1 MCGIAALFRYGPK
14 APPVALDVLDK
25 INQAMRRRGPDGSGS
40 WISGDGCVGL
50 AHRRLAII
58 DPDARADQPM
68 TIDQRYWI
76 TFNGEIYNFW
86 ALRLD
91 LQSQGVIFRTESD
104 TEVLLRLYERDGA
117 EMIGKLR
124 GMFAFVIWDG
134 IRRRLFMARD
144 AFGIKPLYIS
154 DNGDTVQ
161 IASTVKGL
169 KAGGEA
175 GKAGPDPAGHV
186 GFFLFGSVP
195 EPHTL
200 FSDIRALPAGHTLTI
215 ESDGRRCMEPYF
227 DVREVLAEPKPRNND
242 EQLDLRNLLLD
253 SIQHHFVS
261 DVPVGVFLSA
271 GMDSASILAL
281 ASESQ
286 RGELR
291 SFTLGYDESAGTIHD
306 EVPLAEEIAKYYA
319 TKQTTERITNLDFND
334 ALADLMM
341 SMDQPSID
349 GVNTYFVARAGAREG
364 LKVALSGIGA
374 DELFGGYDTFRKV
387 PKLTNSLSWI
397 PGLSK
402 IGRGFRIFSAP
413 FLNSKFT
420 PKYASLFEYGGT
432 TAGSYLLRRGLF
444 MPWELPRIMDPDLA
458 AAGWQSLQPL
468 VKLETPLE
476 GLSGPEN
483 HVRALET
490 CFYLRNQLL
499 RDADWA
505 GMAHSLEIR
514 VPFVDADL
522 FKALS
527 PFFGTDY
534 SPTKKDMADTPLSA
548 LPPGIQNKPKTGF
561 FIPVEQWLKETKH
574 HVKEGKETGMRGW
587 AKEVYKAQTAV

>member
-25 INQAMRRRGPDGSGS
+25 INRAMRHRGPDGGGRWVSD
-40 WISGDGCVGL
+40 DGRIGL

-58 DPDARADQPM
+58 DPDARANQPM

-86 ALRLD
+86 SLRAD
-91 LQSQGVIFRTESD
+91 LQSQGVNFRTESD

-117 EMIGKLR
+117 QMIGKLR

-134 IRRRLFMARD
+134 VNRRLFLARD
-144 AFGIKPLYIS
+144 AFGIKPLYFS
-154 DNGDTVQ
+154 DNGGTVQ
-161 IASTVKGL
+161 VASTVKGL

-175 GKAGPDPAGHV
+175 GNVGPDPAGHV

-215 ESDGRRCMEPYF
+215 EADGRRCLEPYF
-227 DVREVLAEPKPRNND
+227 DFRKALTESRND
-242 EQLDLRNLLLD
+242 GEQLDLRNLLVD
-253 SIQHHFVS
+253 SIRHHFVS

-271 GMDSASILAL
+271 GLDSASILAL

-286 RGELR
+286 GHELK
-291 SFTLGYDESAGTIHD
+291 SFTLGYDELSGTIHD
-306 EVPLAEEIAKYYA
+306 EVPLAEEIAKYYG
-319 TKQTTERITNLDFND
+319 TKQKTEWITNLDFND
-334 ALADLMM
+334 SFSDLMM

-349 GVNTYFVARAGAREG
+349 GVNTYFVARAAARDG

-374 DELFGGYDTFRKV
+374 DELFGGYDTFLNV
-387 PKLTNSLSWI
+387 PKLTKSLSWI

-402 IGRGFRIFSAP
+402 IGRGFRIFSAA
-413 FLNSKFT
+413 FLSTKFT
-420 PKYASLFEYGGT
+420 PKYASLFEYGGS
-432 TAGSYLLRRGLF
+432 TAGSYFLRRGLF

-458 AAGWQSLQPL
+458 SVGWQSLQPL
-468 VKLETPLE
+468 VKLETSLE
-476 GLSGPEN
+476 GVSGSEN
-483 HVRALET
+483 RVRILET

-514 VPFVDADL
+514 VPFVDFDL
-522 FKALS
+522 FRALS
-527 PFFGTDY
+527 PFFGTDF
-534 SPTKKDMADTPLSA
+534 SPTKMDMADTPLSA
-548 LPPGIQNKPKTGF
+548 LPPVIKNKPKTGF
-561 FIPVEQWLKETKH
+561 SIPVEQWIKETKQQF
-574 HVKEGKETGMRGW
+574 EYGQELGMRGW
-587 AKEVYKAQTAV
+587 AREVYKVQKIV

>member
-25 INQAMRRRGPDGSGS
+25 INQAMHRRGPDGSGRWVS
-40 WISGDGCVGL
+40 TDGCIGL

-76 TFNGEIYNFW
+76 TFNGEIYNFL
-86 ALRLD
+86 ALRSELK
-91 LQSQGVIFRTESD
+91 SEGVTFTTGSD

-117 EMIGKLR
+117 EMLCKLR
-124 GMFAFVIWDG
+124 GMFAFVIWDEK
-134 IRRRLFMARD
+134 RRRLFLARD
-144 AFGIKPLYIS
+144 AFGIKPLYIF
-154 DNGDTVQ
+154 DNGETVQ

-169 KAGGEA
+169 KAGGDA
-175 GKAGPDPAGHV
+175 GNAGPDPAGHV

-215 ESDGRRCMEPYF
+215 ESDGRRCLKPYF
-227 DVREVLAEPKPRNND
+227 DLREVLAEPRNGRK
-242 EQLDLRNLLLD
+242 QLDLRNLLLD
-253 SIQHHFVS
+253 SIRHHFIS

-271 GMDSASILAL
+271 GMDSATILAL

-286 RGELR
+286 RDELR
-291 SFTLGYDESAGTIHD
+291 SFTLGYDESVGTIHD
-306 EVPLAEEIAKYYA
+306 EVPLAEEIAKYYR
-319 TKQTTERITNLDFND
+319 TKHTTERITNLDFND
-334 ALADLMM
+334 ARADMMM

-349 GVNTYFVARAGAREG
+349 GVNTYFVARAGARKG

-402 IGRGFRIFSAP
+402 IGRGFRIFSAQ
-413 FLNSKFT
+413 FLSSKFT
-420 PKYASLFEYGGT
+420 PKYSSLFEYGGT
-432 TAGSYLLRRGLF
+432 TVGSYLLRRGLF
-444 MPWELPRIMDPDLA
+444 MPWELPRIMDADLA
-458 AAGWQSLQPL
+458 AVGWQSLQPF
-468 VKLETPLE
+468 VKLETTLK
-476 GLSGPEN
+476 GVSGMEN

-499 RDADWA
+499 
-505 GMAHSLEIR
+505 
-514 VPFVDADL
+514 
-522 FKALS
+522 
-527 PFFGTDY
+527 
-534 SPTKKDMADTPLSA
+534 
-548 LPPGIQNKPKTGF
+548 
-561 FIPVEQWLKETKH
+561 
-574 HVKEGKETGMRGW
+574 
-587 AKEVYKAQTAV
+587 

>member
-25 INQAMRRRGPDGSGS
+25 INQAMHRRGPDGSGRWVS
-40 WISGDGCVGL
+40 TDGCIGL

-76 TFNGEIYNFW
+76 TFNGEIYNFL
-86 ALRLD
+86 ALKSE
-91 LQSQGVIFRTESD
+91 LQSEGVTFKTGSD
-104 TEVLLRLYERDGA
+104 TEVLLRLYERDGV

-124 GMFAFVIWDG
+124 GMFAFVIWDETK
-134 IRRRLFMARD
+134 RRLFLARD
-144 AFGIKPLYIS
+144 AFGIKPLYIF

-169 KAGGEA
+169 KAGGDA
-175 GKAGPDPAGHV
+175 GNAGPDPAGHV

-215 ESDGRRCMEPYF
+215 ESDGRRCLKPYF
-227 DVREVLAEPKPRNND
+227 DLREVLAEPRNGRK
-242 EQLDLRNLLLD
+242 QLDLRNLLLD
-253 SIQHHFVS
+253 SIRHHFIS

-271 GMDSASILAL
+271 GMDSATILAL

-286 RGELR
+286 RDELR
-291 SFTLGYDESAGTIHD
+291 SFTLGYDESVGTIHD
-306 EVPLAEEIAKYYA
+306 EVPLAEEIASYYA
-319 TKQTTERITNLDFND
+319 TRQTSERITNLDFND
-334 ALADLMM
+334 SLADIMM

-349 GVNTYFVARAGAREG
+349 GVNTYFVARAGARKG

-402 IGRGFRIFSAP
+402 IGRGFRIFSAQ
-413 FLNSKFT
+413 FLSSKFT
-420 PKYASLFEYGGT
+420 PKYSSLFEYGGT
-432 TAGSYLLRRGLF
+432 TVGSYLLRRGLF
-444 MPWELPRIMDPDLA
+444 MPWELPRIMDADLA
-458 AAGWQSLQPL
+458 AAGWQSLQPF
-468 VKLETPLE
+468 VKLETTLE
-476 GLSGPEN
+476 GVSGTEN

-522 FKALS
+522 FRALS
-527 PFFGTDY
+527 PFFGTNY

-548 LPPGIQNKPKTGF
+548 LPSAIQKKPKTGF
-561 FIPVEQWLKETKH
+561 FIPVEQWLKETKSQS
-574 HVKEGKETGMRGW
+574 KDGAEPGMRGW